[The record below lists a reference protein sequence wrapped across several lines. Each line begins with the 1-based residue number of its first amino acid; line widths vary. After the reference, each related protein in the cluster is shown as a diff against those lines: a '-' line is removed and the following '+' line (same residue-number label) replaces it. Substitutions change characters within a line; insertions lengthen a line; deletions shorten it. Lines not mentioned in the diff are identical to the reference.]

1 MHLSYRPSIQPSV
14 CTCDRSRNKHYRN
27 NSRRRWFKKTLL
39 LALFLFVFYKLTR
52 PPAPRLTM
60 THQEWDHYIE
70 NFPYEAPTSTAVRSP
85 CPFLNTF
92 ANHGILP
99 RSGKNVTYVQ
109 YYKAMTVVGVTHE
122 AAVAFLSPVF
132 RIYKEIDP
140 AHSVWSDLRPA
151 THISLNQLGQH
162 NLVEHDISLT
172 RADISEQPDFSLPNL
187 ERIQSMVALSS
198 RSNTSLVART
208 GTAPHLNVRHL
219 GDFRRIKWN
228 EAMQKPL
235 AGYHFGGFYQ
245 VSEKKKGHKS

>member
-1 MHLSYRPSIQPSV
+1 
-14 CTCDRSRNKHYRN
+14 
-27 NSRRRWFKKTLL
+27 
-39 LALFLFVFYKLTR
+39 
-52 PPAPRLTM
+52 M
-60 THQEWDHYIE
+60 THQEWDHYID
-70 NFPYEAPTSTAVRSP
+70 NFPYEAPSATAVRSP

-99 RSGKNVTYVQ
+99 RSGKNITYTQ
-109 YYKAMTVVGVTHE
+109 YYKAITLVGTTHE
-122 AAVAFLSPVF
+122 AAVAFLSTVF

-151 THISLNQLGQH
+151 TSISLNQLGQH

-187 ERIQSMVALSS
+187 ERVQLMMSLSS
-198 RSNTSLVART
+198 HSNTSLVART
-208 GTAPHLNVRHL
+208 GTSPHLNVRHL

-235 AGYHFGGFYQ
+235 AGYHFGGLYQ
-245 VSEKKKGHKS
+245 IASAVECVLLLDYLGRDHSISIDHFESFVVHERIPKDWYPLEKPLTNWQLFSRTRSCLLAVRKSKA